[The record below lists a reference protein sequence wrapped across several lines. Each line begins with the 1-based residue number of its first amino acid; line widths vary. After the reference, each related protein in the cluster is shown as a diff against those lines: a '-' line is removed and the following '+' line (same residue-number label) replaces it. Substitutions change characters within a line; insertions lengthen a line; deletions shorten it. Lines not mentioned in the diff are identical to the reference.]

1 MTDPRYSIAAA
12 FAGAVALAATSVS
25 AGNYPDRAID
35 IIVPFNPGGGADS
48 SQRTFNKFAE
58 PIVGQ
63 SLVVVNK
70 AGAGGTRG
78 WAEMVRQKA
87 DGYTL
92 AIVTP
97 PFNVIPALARPKQ
110 TGYTLDQFTNICVYA
125 VVPDVLLVREDSK
138 WKTFADL
145 VKDAKS
151 RPGKLKV
158 ANTGKLGADLMTTLL
173 IEDAAGIN
181 FAKVPFTG
189 GSKSFKATLAGTT
202 DVMVASAKFA
212 VKGKG
217 KLRTLGVASA
227 QRAGAIPDVPTFKE
241 QGYDVVSERF
251 RAFAG
256 PKGLPKNV
264 VDYWG
269 NVCKKVTA
277 SSDFRA
283 AMKKIGQPAA
293 YRGPAEAQASIDGMA
308 KRMKGLVDKYKLA
321 K

>member
-1 MTDPRYSIAAA
+1 MTIRRYSTAAA
-12 FAGAVALAATSVS
+12 FMGALALAWAPAN
-25 AGNYPDRAID
+25 AGEYPDRSIN
-35 IIVPFNPGGGADS
+35 IVVPFNPGGGADS

-70 AGAGGTRG
+70 PGAGGTRG
-78 WAEMVRQKA
+78 WAELVRKKA

-125 VVPDVLLVREDSK
+125 VVPDVLLVRSDSK
-138 WKTFADL
+138 WKTLADL
-145 VKDAKS
+145 VKDPKAKN
-151 RPGKLKV
+151 GKLKV

-173 IEDAAGIN
+173 IEGATGMK
-181 FAKVPFTG
+181 FTKVPFTG

-217 KLRTLGVASA
+217 RLRTLGVASA
-227 QRAGAIPDVPTFKE
+227 KRASAIPDVPTFKE
-241 QGYDVVSERF
+241 QGYNVVSERF

-256 PKGLPKNV
+256 PPKLPKKI

-269 NVCKKVTA
+269 GVCKKVTEN
-277 SSDFRA
+277 SEFRA
-283 AMKKIGQPAA
+283 AMKKIGQPSA
-293 YRGPAEAQASIDGMA
+293 YRGPAEAQASIDGMR
-308 KRMKGLVDKYKLA
+308 KRMKALVDKYDLA